1 MDSLAFQSG
10 TGTEKS
16 KEIDAID
23 LYQASHEVLLDYLY
37 VKAWNISPL
46 YFSKQLENAPYLAGK
61 EINQEKQLIIEA
73 PEHITPNPDTAPPV
87 KKEEPVSSD
96 KQEPPK
102 VIMSTGPPS
111 KSIQQK
117 RV

>member
-10 TGTEKS
+10 TGAEKS

-46 YFSKQLENAPYLAGK
+46 YFSKQMENAPYLAGK

-73 PEHITPNPDTAPPV
+73 PEHITPNPDSRGATPRAPAVITEELENPV
-87 KKEEPVSSD
+87 LELNPLHQD
-96 KQEPPK
+96 Q
-102 VIMSTGPPS
+102 
-111 KSIQQK
+111 
-117 RV
+117 